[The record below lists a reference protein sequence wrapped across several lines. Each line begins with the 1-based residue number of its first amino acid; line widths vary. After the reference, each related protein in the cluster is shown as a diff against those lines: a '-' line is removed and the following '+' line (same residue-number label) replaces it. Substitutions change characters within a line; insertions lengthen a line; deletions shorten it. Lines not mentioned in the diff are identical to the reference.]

1 MKDKHSFLLS
11 PSFLFS
17 VRPST
22 MTEEYRVPDGMVG
35 LSEYTH
41 SIAWAHAEN
50 LFTHTHYDKMTS
62 RLVSPQSLV
71 EGASRSTRSSRTR
84 AARSRSLQVSN

>member
-1 MKDKHSFLLS
+1 MFFFLVLTVLYILLCLIPWCFGLVMKDKHSFLLSLLS

-41 SIAWAHAEN
+41 RIAWAHTEK
-50 LFTHTHYDKMTS
+50 LFTHTMIK
-62 RLVSPQSLV
+62 
-71 EGASRSTRSSRTR
+71 
-84 AARSRSLQVSN
+84 